1 NAGAAHLLKS
11 ITSAPFR
18 SATSAAREGA
28 WGREAL
34 NSSFPRHR
42 RAGEIT
48 RNPRYD
54 RYPPQYWKAV

>member
-1 NAGAAHLLKS
+1 MNIVLHNAGAAHLLKS

-34 NSSFPRHR
+34 APLSPDTAELLKSF
-42 RAGEIT
+42 A
-48 RNPRYD
+48 
-54 RYPPQYWKAV
+54 A